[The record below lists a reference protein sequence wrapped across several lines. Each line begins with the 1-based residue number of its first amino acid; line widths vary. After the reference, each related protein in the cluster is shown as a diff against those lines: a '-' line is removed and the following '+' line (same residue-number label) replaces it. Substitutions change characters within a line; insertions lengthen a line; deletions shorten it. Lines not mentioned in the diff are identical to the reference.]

1 MSSKPALSKNTVVGL
16 LLIWGT
22 PLLLA
27 GLILQQ
33 TAAFRNSKSATFDET
48 YYLSTALKTVH
59 QGFLDTRISGEG
71 VAPLPIILDYLPVVW
86 NEEGSLREN
95 PWEGEVSDPVLIRR
109 ARGLNS
115 ILVGIPTML
124 VVYCWLYRRRG
135 YLAALLGGALVTFSP
150 TMEAHFSLA
159 TTDACFTLMAL
170 IALATLV
177 RYWKQPGAWNLFW
190 VALAVSVAISAKY
203 SGILLLPCTLLIV
216 SLVALQKWTSFSKA
230 AVWSLAKRVTLVFG
244 VFLLMFVPLTWAL
257 HLFSFTG
264 PLKNVPYAETPD
276 YSPWVKMLGR
286 GPTAQKIMEIAHN
299 DIKRPAPFAGVLFQF
314 QHNEAGHDAYL
325 MGELSKSGWWYF
337 FPLAW
342 LWKSTPVELLLTVI
356 SLCLLLFL
364 WGDLKRLVRPVPAPV
379 SELPVEEEQQT
390 DVNAPTSHAPLIW
403 VLAVVVFMG
412 MSLTSRL
419 NLGQR
424 YLLLLYPLLF
434 LFSID
439 QMWRWFEGRLGLL
452 MAVSV
457 ALIGFQVQSIVSVQ
471 PNYLSYFNDGIGGP
485 QAGHKYLLDS
495 NLDWGQDLPALKK
508 IMDELPLEDQKNSL
522 IYYFGTARP
531 DVFGIKAAP
540 LHANLDADPD
550 QWKYMIISANHLQGL
565 YAHEEDPCAEF
576 RKLEPFKMANYSIYV
591 FDLQSPEAKQALKH
605 CLKIYQK
612 YEDEQQEK

>member
-1 MSSKPALSKNTVVGL
+1 MSSKPALSTNTLVGL
-16 LLIWGT
+16 LLIWGS
-22 PLLLA
+22 PFLLA

-71 VAPLPIILDYLPVVW
+71 VAPLPIMMDYLPVVW

-95 PWEGEVSDPVLIRR
+95 PWGSYEKDSTYIRR
-109 ARGLNS
+109 ARRLNS

-124 VVYCWLYRRRG
+124 LVYCWLYRRRG
-135 YLAALLGGALVTFSP
+135 YLAALLGGALITFSP

-159 TTDACFTLMAL
+159 TTDSCFTLMAL

-177 RYWKQPGAWNLFW
+177 HYWKQPGGWNLFW

-203 SGILLLPCTLLIV
+203 SGILLLPCTLLV
-216 SLVALQKWTSFSKA
+216 VGLVALQKWTSFSKA
-230 AVWSLAKRVTLVFG
+230 AVWSLTKRVTLVFG

-356 SLCLLLFL
+356 SLCLLPFL
-364 WGDLKRLVRPVPAPV
+364 WGDLKRLVRPASAPV
-379 SELPVEEEQQT
+379 SELPEEDERHT
-390 DVNAPTSHAPLIW
+390 DVDTPTSHAPLIW

-424 YLLLLYPLLF
+424 YLLLLYPLLC

-439 QMWRWFEGRLGLL
+439 QMWRWFEGKRVLL
-452 MAVSV
+452 VTLSV

-471 PNYLSYFNDGIGGP
+471 PDYLSYFNDGIGGP
-485 QAGHKYLLDS
+485 RAGHKYLLDS

-531 DVFGIKAAP
+531 DLYGIKAV
-540 LHANLDADPD
+540 HIRDHHTVDPD
-550 QWKYMIISANHLQGL
+550 QLKYMIISANHLQGL
-565 YAHEEDPCAEF
+565 YAHGDDPCAEF

-591 FDLQSPEAKQALKH
+591 FDLQSLEAKQALKK
-605 CLKIYQK
+605 CLKIYQDHM
-612 YEDEQQEK
+612 DEQEKE